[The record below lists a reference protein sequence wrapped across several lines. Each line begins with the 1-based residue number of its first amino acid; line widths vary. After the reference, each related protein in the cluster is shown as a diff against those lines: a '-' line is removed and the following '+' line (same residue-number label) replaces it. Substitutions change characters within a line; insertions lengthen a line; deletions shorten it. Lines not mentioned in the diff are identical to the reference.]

1 MKNILIIFLISF
13 TSISLIGQEFQ
24 AQAFYKTQTAMD
36 LGSWG
41 DRMSAEQKKAM
52 KERMKPF
59 LEPVYILT
67 FDKTKSI
74 YKQEE
79 TLDAPGS
86 GGGRGWGRMM
96 AASGGPVYKDVVSK
110 KSLQSTEFMG
120 KKFLI
125 SNDQDNIKWV
135 MQNESKLIGSY
146 LCFKATAQ
154 VKKPKTMTSAWR
166 NAEKDSKKSAEKDSK
181 KSKENGNNLENDNN
195 QTNTKVEKL
204 EEVVVN
210 AEIETITAW
219 YSPQIPVSH
228 GPAEYGGLPGLIL
241 ELTNDRTV
249 MLCTK
254 VVMNP
259 EKRIDISEPTK
270 GEFVTKGEFEN
281 IVEVKVKEMRD
292 MWRGQRGK
300 SSRRN

>member
-1 MKNILIIFLISF
+1 MKNILLIFLISF

-135 MQNESKLIGSY
+135 MQNESKMIGSY

-166 NAEKDSKKSAEKDSK
+166 NAEKDSKKS
-181 KSKENGNNLENDNN
+181 KENDNNLENENN

-204 EEVVVN
+204 EEVVIN

>member
-135 MQNESKLIGSY
+135 MQNESKMIGSY

-166 NAEKDSKKSAEKDSK
+166 NAENDSK
-181 KSKENGNNLENDNN
+181 KSKENDNDND

>member
-1 MKNILIIFLISF
+1 MNKVLCVFLFLFS
-13 TSISLIGQEFQ
+13 TSISSQDFQ
-24 AQAFYKTQTAMD
+24 GQAFYKTQTAMD
-36 LGSWG
+36 FGSWG

-79 TLDAPGS
+79 TLDAPGGG

-96 AASGGPVYKDVVSK
+96 SSSGGPVFKDISSK
-110 KSLQSTEFMG
+110 KSLESREFMG

-125 SNDQDNIKWV
+125 SNDQDRIKWV
-135 MQNESKLIGSY
+135 LEKEQKMIGNY

-154 VKKPKTMTSAWR
+154 LKKPKTMTSAWR
-166 NAEKDSKKSAEKDSK
+166 NAEKDSNQK
-181 KSKENGNNLENDNN
+181 KENDAKQEDKDGESDK
-195 QTNTKVEKL
+195 KVEKL
-204 EEVVVN
+204 DEVVVN
-210 AEIETITAW
+210 AEVETITAW
-219 YSPQIPVSH
+219 YTPQIPVSH

-241 ELTNDRTV
+241 ELTTGSTV

-259 EKRIDISEPTK
+259 EKRIEISAPTK
-270 GEFVTKGEFEN
+270 GESVTRNEFDN

-292 MWRGQRGK
+292 MWRGGRSK
-300 SSRRN
+300 SIRKN

>member
-1 MKNILIIFLISF
+1 MKNIITLFA
-13 TSISLIGQEFQ
+13 ISLMSLCLNSQDFQ
-24 AQAFYKTQTAMD
+24 GQAFYKTQTAMD

-52 KERMKPF
+52 KERMKPY
-59 LEPVYILT
+59 LEPVYVLT

-96 AASGGPVYKDVVSK
+96 AATGGPVYKDVSSK

-125 SNDQDNIKWV
+125 SNDEDNIKWV
-135 MQNESKLIGSY
+135 MENEQKMIGNY
-146 LCFKATAQ
+146 LCFKATAK

-166 NAEKDSKKSAEKDSK
+166 NAEKDSKKS
-181 KSKENGNNLENDNN
+181 KENNDSLEKTDN
-195 QTNTKVEKL
+195 QGDSKVEKL
-204 EEVVVN
+204 DEVVVT

-259 EKRIDISEPTK
+259 EKRIVISEPTK
-270 GEFVTKGEFEN
+270 GEFVTKVEFEN

-292 MWRGQRGK
+292 MWRGQRGN

>member
-13 TSISLIGQEFQ
+13 TSISLTGQEFQ

-125 SNDQDNIKWV
+125 SNDQENIKWV
-135 MQNESKLIGSY
+135 MQNESKMIGSY

-166 NAEKDSKKSAEKDSK
+166 NAEKDSKKS
-181 KSKENGNNLENDNN
+181 KENDNNLENDNN

>member
-13 TSISLIGQEFQ
+13 SSISLIGQEFQ

-52 KERMKPF
+52 KQRMKPF

-135 MQNESKLIGSY
+135 MQNESKMIGSY

-166 NAEKDSKKSAEKDSK
+166 NAEKDSKKS
-181 KSKENGNNLENDNN
+181 KENDNNLENENN

-204 EEVVVN
+204 EEVVIN

>member
-13 TSISLIGQEFQ
+13 SSISLIGQEFQ

-135 MQNESKLIGSY
+135 MQNESKMIGSY

-166 NAEKDSKKSAEKDSK
+166 NAEKDSKKSN
-181 KSKENGNNLENDNN
+181 ENNNNLENDNN
-195 QTNTKVEKL
+195 QTNTKAEKL

>member
-13 TSISLIGQEFQ
+13 SSISLIGQEFQ

-135 MQNESKLIGSY
+135 MQNESKMIGSY

-154 VKKPKTMTSAWR
+154 VKKPKTITSEWR
-166 NAEKDSKKSAEKDSK
+166 NAEKDSKKSN
-181 KSKENGNNLENDNN
+181 ENNNNLENDNN
-195 QTNTKVEKL
+195 QTNTKAEKL

>member
-1 MKNILIIFLISF
+1 MNKVLCVFLFLFS
-13 TSISLIGQEFQ
+13 TSISSQDFQ
-24 AQAFYKTQTAMD
+24 GQAFYKTQTAMD
-36 LGSWG
+36 FGSWG

-79 TLDAPGS
+79 TLDAPG

-96 AASGGPVYKDVVSK
+96 SSTGGPVFKDISSK
-110 KSLQSTEFMG
+110 KSLESREFMG

-125 SNDQDNIKWV
+125 SNDQDRIKWV
-135 MQNESKLIGSY
+135 LEKEQKMIGNY

-154 VKKPKTMTSAWR
+154 LKKPKTMTSAWR
-166 NAEKDSKKSAEKDSK
+166 NAEKDSNQT
-181 KSKENGNNLENDNN
+181 KENDAKQEDKDGESDK
-195 QTNTKVEKL
+195 KVEKL
-204 EEVVVN
+204 DEVVVN
-210 AEIETITAW
+210 AEVETITAW
-219 YSPQIPVSH
+219 YTPQIPVSH

-241 ELTNDRTV
+241 ELTTGSTV

-259 EKRIDISEPTK
+259 EKRIEISAPTK
-270 GEFVTKGEFEN
+270 GESVTRNEFDN

-292 MWRGQRGK
+292 MWRGGRSK
-300 SSRRN
+300 SIRKN

>member
-1 MKNILIIFLISF
+1 MNKVLCLFLFLLS
-13 TSISLIGQEFQ
+13 TSISSQDFQ
-24 AQAFYKTQTAMD
+24 GQAFYKTQTAMD
-36 LGSWG
+36 FGSWG
-41 DRMSAEQKKAM
+41 DKMSAEQKKAM

-96 AASGGPVYKDVVSK
+96 SSSGGPVFKDISSK
-110 KSLQSTEFMG
+110 KSLESREFMG

-125 SNDQDNIKWV
+125 SNDQDRIKWV
-135 MQNESKLIGSY
+135 LEKEQKMIGNY

-154 VKKPKTMTSAWR
+154 LKKPKTMTSAWR
-166 NAEKDSKKSAEKDSK
+166 NAEKDSNQT
-181 KSKENGNNLENDNN
+181 KENDAKQEDKDGESDK
-195 QTNTKVEKL
+195 KVEKL
-204 EEVVVN
+204 DEVVVN
-210 AEIETITAW
+210 AEVETITAW
-219 YSPQIPVSH
+219 YTPQIPVSH

-241 ELTNDRTV
+241 ELTTGSTV

-259 EKRIDISEPTK
+259 EKRIEISAPTK
-270 GEFVTKGEFEN
+270 GESVTRNEFDN

-292 MWRGQRGK
+292 MWRGGRSK
-300 SSRRN
+300 SIRKN

>member
-13 TSISLIGQEFQ
+13 TSISLTGQEFQ

-110 KSLQSTEFMG
+110 KSLQSTELMG

-125 SNDQDNIKWV
+125 SNDQENIKWV
-135 MQNESKLIGSY
+135 MQNESKMIGSY

-166 NAEKDSKKSAEKDSK
+166 NAEKDSKKS
-181 KSKENGNNLENDNN
+181 KENDNNLENDNN

-210 AEIETITAW
+210 SEIETITAW

>member
-1 MKNILIIFLISF
+1 MNKVLCVFLFLFS
-13 TSISLIGQEFQ
+13 TSISSQDFQ
-24 AQAFYKTQTAMD
+24 GQAFYKTQTAMD
-36 LGSWG
+36 FGSWG

-79 TLDAPGS
+79 TLDAPGG

-96 AASGGPVYKDVVSK
+96 SSTGGPVFKDISSK
-110 KSLQSTEFMG
+110 KSLESREFMG

-125 SNDQDNIKWV
+125 SNDQDRIKWV
-135 MQNESKLIGSY
+135 LEKEQKMIGNY

-154 VKKPKTMTSAWR
+154 LKKPKTMTSAWR
-166 NAEKDSKKSAEKDSK
+166 NAEKDSNQT
-181 KSKENGNNLENDNN
+181 KENDAKQEDKDGESNK
-195 QTNTKVEKL
+195 KVEKL
-204 EEVVVN
+204 DEVVVS
-210 AEIETITAW
+210 AEVETITAW
-219 YSPQIPVSH
+219 YTPQIPVSH

-241 ELTNDRTV
+241 ELTTGSTV

-259 EKRIDISEPTK
+259 EKRIEISAPTK
-270 GEFVTKGEFEN
+270 GESVTRNEFDN

-292 MWRGQRGK
+292 MSRGGRSK
-300 SSRRN
+300 SIRKN

>member
-1 MKNILIIFLISF
+1 MNKVLCVFLFLFSA
-13 TSISLIGQEFQ
+13 SISSQDFQ
-24 AQAFYKTQTAMD
+24 GQAFYKTQTAMD
-36 LGSWG
+36 FGSWG

-79 TLDAPGS
+79 TLDAPGG

-96 AASGGPVYKDVVSK
+96 SSTGGPVFKDISSK
-110 KSLQSTEFMG
+110 KSLESREFMG

-125 SNDQDNIKWV
+125 SNDQDRIKWV
-135 MQNESKLIGSY
+135 LEKEQKMIGNY

-154 VKKPKTMTSAWR
+154 LKKPKTMTSAWR
-166 NAEKDSKKSAEKDSK
+166 NAEKDSNQT
-181 KSKENGNNLENDNN
+181 KENDAKQEDKDGESDK
-195 QTNTKVEKL
+195 KVEKL
-204 EEVVVN
+204 DEVVVN
-210 AEIETITAW
+210 AEVETITAW
-219 YSPQIPVSH
+219 YTPQIPVSH

-241 ELTNDRTV
+241 ELTTGSTV

-259 EKRIDISEPTK
+259 EKRIEISAPTK
-270 GEFVTKGEFEN
+270 GESVTRNEFDN

-292 MWRGQRGK
+292 MWRGGRSK
-300 SSRRN
+300 SIRKN

>member
-1 MKNILIIFLISF
+1 MKNIFIIFLISF

-166 NAEKDSKKSAEKDSK
+166 NAEKDSKKSK
-181 KSKENGNNLENDNN
+181 ENDNN

>member
-1 MKNILIIFLISF
+1 MKNILIIFLIFF

-67 FDKTKSI
+67 FDK
-74 YKQEE
+74 EE

-135 MQNESKLIGSY
+135 MQNESKMIGSY

-166 NAEKDSKKSAEKDSK
+166 NAEKDSK

>member
-1 MKNILIIFLISF
+1 MKNIIILLIISLLSISF
-13 TSISLIGQEFQ
+13 VAQDFQ
-24 AQAFYKTQTAMD
+24 GQAFYKTQTAMD

-52 KERMKPF
+52 KERMKPY

-79 TLDAPGS
+79 RLDAPGS

-96 AASGGPVYKDVVSK
+96 AATGGPVYKDVASK

-135 MQNESKLIGSY
+135 MQNEQKMIGNY

-154 VKKPKTMTSAWR
+154 VKKPKTMTSVWR
-166 NAEKDSKKSAEKDSK
+166 NAEKNTKEAKDDSAK
-181 KSKENGNNLENDNN
+181 KENSDNQMN
-195 QTNTKVEKL
+195 KKVEKL
-204 EEVVVN
+204 DEVVVT
-210 AEIETITAW
+210 AEVETITAW
-219 YSPQIPVSH
+219 YTPQIPVSH

-259 EKRIDISEPTK
+259 EKRIEISEPTK

>member
-1 MKNILIIFLISF
+1 MKNITTLILISLL
-13 TSISLIGQEFQ
+13 SISFVAQDFQ
-24 AQAFYKTQTAMD
+24 GQAFYKTQTAMD

-52 KERMKPF
+52 KERMKPY

-79 TLDAPGS
+79 RLDAPGS

-96 AASGGPVYKDVVSK
+96 AASGGPVYKDVASK

-125 SNDQDNIKWV
+125 SNDEDNIKWV
-135 MQNESKLIGSY
+135 MQNEQKMIGKY

-154 VKKPKTMTSAWR
+154 VKKPKTMTSVWR
-166 NAEKDSKKSAEKDSK
+166 NAEKN
-181 KSKENGNNLENDNN
+181 SKEAKDDGKQENTDN
-195 QTNTKVEKL
+195 QTNKKAEKL
-204 EEVVVN
+204 DEVIVT
-210 AEIETITAW
+210 AEVETITAW
-219 YSPQIPVSH
+219 YTPQIPVSH
-228 GPAEYGGLPGLIL
+228 GPDKYGGLPGLIL
-241 ELTNDRTV
+241 EVNAGETV

-254 VVMNP
+254 VILNP
-259 EKRIDISEPTK
+259 EKKIEISAPKK
-270 GEFVTKGEFEN
+270 GEFVNRKDFEI
-281 IVEVKVKEMRD
+281 IVDDKVAEMKD
-292 MWRGQRGK
+292 MWRGN
-300 SSRRN
+300 RRKN

>member
-1 MKNILIIFLISF
+1 M
-13 TSISLIGQEFQ
+13 IGQEFQ

-135 MQNESKLIGSY
+135 MQNESKMIGSY

-166 NAEKDSKKSAEKDSK
+166 NAEKDSKKS
-181 KSKENGNNLENDNN
+181 KENGNNLENDNN

-204 EEVVVN
+204 EEVVIN

>member
-1 MKNILIIFLISF
+1 MNKVLCVFLFLFS
-13 TSISLIGQEFQ
+13 TSISYQDFQ
-24 AQAFYKTQTAMD
+24 GQAFYKTQTAMD
-36 LGSWG
+36 FGSWG

-79 TLDAPGS
+79 TLDAPGG

-96 AASGGPVYKDVVSK
+96 SSSGGPVFKDISSK
-110 KSLQSTEFMG
+110 KSLESREFMG

-125 SNDQDNIKWV
+125 SNDQDRIKWV
-135 MQNESKLIGSY
+135 LEKEQKMIGNY

-154 VKKPKTMTSAWR
+154 LKKPKTMTSAWR
-166 NAEKDSKKSAEKDSK
+166 NAEKDSNQT
-181 KSKENGNNLENDNN
+181 KENDAKQEDKDGESDK
-195 QTNTKVEKL
+195 KVEKL
-204 EEVVVN
+204 DEVVVN
-210 AEIETITAW
+210 AEVETITAW
-219 YSPQIPVSH
+219 YTPQIPVSH

-241 ELTNDRTV
+241 ELTTGSTV

-259 EKRIDISEPTK
+259 EKRIEISAPTK
-270 GEFVTKGEFEN
+270 GESVTRNEFDN

-292 MWRGQRGK
+292 MWRGGRSK
-300 SSRRN
+300 SIRKN

>member
-1 MKNILIIFLISF
+1 M
-13 TSISLIGQEFQ
+13 IGQEFQ

-52 KERMKPF
+52 KQRMKPF

-135 MQNESKLIGSY
+135 MQNESKMIGSY

-166 NAEKDSKKSAEKDSK
+166 NAEKDSKKS
-181 KSKENGNNLENDNN
+181 KENDNNLENENN

-204 EEVVVN
+204 EEVVIN